1 MAFRHA
7 DGNGRQGDSLIST
20 SQFPGTGWQP
30 QAGGMGA
37 EVSRLM
43 DRLLASE
50 RMALIG
56 QSTAQIA
63 HHLTNQLSILPLIQL
78 MEREYAADPQLAEFL
93 SVLRESYHNIAETV
107 QQLRRMVRFEAI
119 DAAPGP
125 VLLGD
130 SVRELAAFLRHRKG
144 FPWSH
149 LRLDLRE
156 DCLVMS
162 SRTKLHHV
170 LVNLLY
176 NAADVIA
183 KRDDGRI
190 YVRLQKDGDTGVVEV
205 EDNGPGIQPA
215 LIPRIWDP
223 SYSTKAGAIHGL
235 GLHLVKRLVES
246 DGGQVSC
253 RSLEGVQTVFS
264 VRLRLATFE
273 ETASEISHSAEV
285 SPPHLSALE
294 RIEAVRT

>member
-1 MAFRHA
+1 M
-7 DGNGRQGDSLIST
+7 
-20 SQFPGTGWQP
+20 QFPGAGWQP
-30 QAGGMGA
+30 HDSGTGA

-78 MEREYAADPQLAEFL
+78 MEREYASDPQLAEFL
-93 SVLRESYHNIAETV
+93 SVLRESFHNITETV
-107 QQLRRMVRFEAI
+107 QQLRRMVRFDAI
-119 DAAPGP
+119 EAAPGP
-125 VLLGD
+125 VLLAD
-130 SVRELAAFLRHRKG
+130 SVRELSAFLRHRKG

-149 LRLDLRE
+149 LRLDLRD
-156 DCLVMS
+156 DCVVMS

-176 NAADVIA
+176 NAADAIS
-183 KRDDGRI
+183 KRDEGRI
-190 YVRLQKDGDTGVVEV
+190 YVRLLKDGETGIIEV

-223 SYSTKAGAIHGL
+223 SYSTKPGAIHGL
-235 GLHLVKRLVES
+235 GLHLVRRLVES

-253 RSLEGVQTVFS
+253 RSLEGVQTIFA
-264 VRLRLATFE
+264 VRLRLATFD
-273 ETASEISHSAEV
+273 ETTPETGHTTEIAA
-285 SPPHLSALE
+285 PHLSALQ
-294 RIEAVRT
+294 RIEALHN